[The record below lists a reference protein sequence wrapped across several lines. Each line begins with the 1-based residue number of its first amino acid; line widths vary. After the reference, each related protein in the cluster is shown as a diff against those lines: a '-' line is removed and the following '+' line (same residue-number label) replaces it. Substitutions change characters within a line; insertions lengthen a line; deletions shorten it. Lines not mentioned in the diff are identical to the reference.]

1 MTIMILG
8 QRISK
13 LLIVLFVFCINTQ
26 YVKAQNIVINGGFEI
41 GNKSRFATYVKD
53 SGYVKIGTGSQLSL
67 SDAEIYVQARGK
79 RSAGCFTARN
89 DKYQLY
95 GSLVLS
101 MSKKMEKNK
110 WYEISFF
117 IKHGYGLYAASN
129 NGIALSSK
137 EFIQNYHKLPIKSL
151 IIVNKSI
158 GNHIIKNQEWEL
170 YTFLYK
176 SNGTEDVLLIG
187 NVFFNNILS
196 FEAIETPKDRY
207 KDNLCLYLF
216 DEVKI
221 VPFEH
226 ELNIYFN
233 ENSAALSES
242 GKLALDDLSVYIATT
257 TINKIIVKG
266 YADKTGV
273 SKVNDE
279 LSLKRAEE
287 VKKYLSEKS
296 SKDLEIETQNFGS
309 TDKFDKNKLETNRLV
324 EIEIIQ

>member
-1 MTIMILG
+1 MCQKNIRVFLILITTI
-8 QRISK
+8 
-13 LLIVLFVFCINTQ
+13 LIGTS
-26 YVKAQNIVINGGFEI
+26 YSAAQNLVINGGFEV
-41 GNKSRFATYVKD
+41 GNKSRFASYLRD

-79 RSAGCFTARN
+79 KSAGCFTARN

-95 GSLVLS
+95 GSLLLS
-101 MSKKMEKNK
+101 LSKKMEKDK

-117 IKHGYGLYAASN
+117 IKHGFGLFASNN

-137 EFIQNYHKLPIKSL
+137 ESIQNYHKLPAKAL

-158 GNHIIKNQEWEL
+158 GNQFIKNQEWEL

-176 SNGTEDVLLIG
+176 SKGTEDVLLIG
-187 NVFFNNILS
+187 NVFFNNTLA
-196 FEAIETPKDRY
+196 FELIEKPRDRY

-216 DEVKI
+216 DEIKI
-221 VPFEH
+221 IPFEH

-233 ENSAALSES
+233 ENSALIIES
-242 GKLALDDLSVYIATT
+242 GKLALDDLSAYLSSIEF
-257 TINKIIVKG
+257 NKIIVKG
-266 YADKTGV
+266 YADKTGM
-273 SKVNDE
+273 SKVNND

-287 VKKYLSEKS
+287 VKKYLQDK
-296 SKDLEIETQNFGS
+296 LNNIFEIEVQHFGS